1 MVLLRLLACSA
12 LDALEEPVARDCDTR
27 TLWYRDADGDG
38 AGEDTAVRIDCE
50 QPSGYVGD
58 SG

>member
-12 LDALEEPVARDCDTR
+12 LDALEEPVARDCEAR
-27 TLWYRDADGDG
+27 TLWYSQ
-38 AGEDTAVRIDCE
+38 EDSGVRLDCE
-50 QPSGYVGD
+50 QPSGYTGD